1 MTVRFDQS
9 FEKSLS
15 KIKNKQ
21 VADRII
27 KLIDQL
33 EKASDLN
40 DISNVKKLKGYK
52 SYYRVRLGD
61 YRLVLEQ
68 QGNKIVVLLV
78 VAHRKDIYDN
88 LS

>member
-1 MTVRFDQS
+1 MTVRFDRS

-33 EKASDLN
+33 EKAPDLN
-40 DISNVKKLKGYK
+40 GISNVKKLKGYK

-68 QGNKIVVLLV
+68 QGSEIVVLIV
-78 VAHRKDIYDN
+78 IAHRKDIYDN